1 MIDFELTVE
10 QGLVREKIAKTV
22 REKIPA
28 AAAAADR
35 EPVPRTPPAFLEL
48 IRSER
53 LGALFL
59 PPKAGGLG
67 HDYVTVALIL
77 EELAAGCPG
86 LAAMVAATLHAVTPV
101 LMAGTPEQQRVFL
114 SRVTES
120 SSGLAAF
127 AVTEPEAGSDV
138 AAIAATVRHGEKGY
152 FLSGAKCSIFN
163 AGLAGFYLVFASLAR
178 ERGRAGLCAVV
189 VPADAP
195 GLETGPPEDKLGLR
209 NAPTARVTFQ
219 DVFVPENHLIGE
231 EGAGYLL
238 LMQTLDRGRAF
249 SSAVAVG
256 TARAALEACLA
267 WCRERRQFGRALIE
281 NQAVSFSLA
290 EMATAI
296 QAARLLSWN
305 ACRLIDTE
313 GDYSQAA
320 AMAKLFA
327 STTAER
333 VAGEAMDLFGR
344 RAYNKSCQVD
354 KLWRDAKTITTVEG
368 TLNVQ
373 RMVIASLL

>member
-1 MIDFELTVE
+1 MIDFDLTAG
-10 QGLVREKIAKTV
+10 QKLVRDNMRKAVQEKV
-22 REKIPA
+22 PA
-28 AAAAADR
+28 EADLADR
-35 EPVPRTPPAFLEL
+35 EPVPRVPPAFLDL

-53 LGALFL
+53 LGSLFV
-59 PPKAGGLG
+59 PRNVGGMGYDL
-67 HDYVTVALIL
+67 VTVALIL

-86 LAAMVAATLHAVTPV
+86 LAAMVSAALHAVTPI
-101 LMAGTPEQQRVFL
+101 LMAGTPEQQQIFL
-114 SRVTES
+114 PRVTES
-120 SSGLAAF
+120 ASGLAGF

-138 AAIAATVRHGEKGY
+138 AAIGTIVRHGERGY

-163 AGLAGFYLVFASLAR
+163 THLADFYLVFASLAR
-178 ERGRAGLCAVV
+178 ERGRAGLCALV

-195 GLETGPPEDKLGLR
+195 GLQTGPPEDKVGLR
-209 NAPTARVTFQ
+209 NAPTARIIFQ

-256 TARAALEACLA
+256 TARAAFETCLA

-290 EMATAI
+290 EMATGI
-296 QAARLLSWN
+296 QAARLLSWK
-305 ACRLIDTE
+305 ACRLIDTG
-313 GDYSQAA
+313 GDYCQAA

-327 STTAER
+327 STTAEK
-333 VAGEAMDLFGR
+333 VTAEAMDLFGR
-344 RAYNKSCQVD
+344 RAYNKNCRVD
-354 KLWRDAKTITTVEG
+354 KLWRDAKTIATVEG